1 MSPFPI
7 VFHIAAWPGLA
18 IHMLNIIFC
27 ICLVAM
33 EKRWGP
39 CYMFIFI
46 KSAFMKALLRNNGKS
61 LLKCRGPFI
70 SFSSLASFS
79 TLGWRQTGYSF
90 PKGVFVPLW
99 LILNSLESVCLTQ
112 GLRLLC
118 SCWGWSFSSGFE
130 LQPVFLHNTKD
141 SGICMYMH
149 LSLSVSEPWF
159 RYLLP

>member
-7 VFHIAAWPGLA
+7 VFHIAAWPGSA
-18 IHMLNIIFC
+18 IHVLNIIFC

-70 SFSSLASFS
+70 SFRSLASFS

-99 LILNSLESVCLTQ
+99 LILNSLESVRLTQ
-112 GLRLLC
+112 EVAVLVLRLIIFIQFWVAAC
-118 SCWGWSFSSGFE
+118 
-130 LQPVFLHNTKD
+130 FLHNTKA

-159 RYLLP
+159 RYLLH